1 MTKMMVR
8 VDGQSK
14 LEGRLKDTLLYF
26 PNDVA
31 EVMRDVLDKM
41 VVEAKIRVRKDTHSL
56 KKSIRRE
63 TYAQPAG
70 CILQMGFRGGG
81 YIVNPKTGRLVDYAR
96 DQEYGTSKLR
106 RTGGFTPYMR
116 PSADKFE
123 PEMERRLKQVGIKR
137 FIR

>member
-8 VDGQSK
+8 LDGQSK
-14 LEGRLKDTLLYF
+14 LEGLLKDTLLYF
-26 PNDVA
+26 SKDVA
-31 EVMRDVLDKM
+31 EVMRDSLDKM
-41 VVEAKIRVRKDTHSL
+41 VVQAKIFVRKDTHSL
-56 KKSIRRE
+56 EKSIRRE

-81 YIVNPKTGRLVDYAR
+81 YIVNPKTGRLVDYAP
-96 DQEYGTSKLR
+96 DQEYGNSR
-106 RTGGFTPYMR
+106 GIGFTPYMR

-123 PEMERRLKQVGIKR
+123 PEMKRRLKQVGIKR

>member
-8 VDGQSK
+8 LIGQSE

-26 PNDVA
+26 PDDVA
-31 EVMRDVLDKM
+31 EVMRDSLDKM

-70 CILQMGFRGGG
+70 CILQMGFRAGG
-81 YIVNPKTGRLVDYAR
+81 YIVNPKTKRLVDYAR
-96 DQEYGTSKLR
+96 DQEWGNSR
-106 RTGGFTPYMR
+106 GIAFTPYMR
-116 PSADKFE
+116 PSANKFE